1 MQQIQ
6 YIRHELS
13 GLYTPSEIAVL
24 ARIILE
30 EVHGESHHLLTDD
43 KINHLSLSKTEK
55 MNDILSR
62 LKNGEPYQ
70 YVLGEAE
77 FYGRRFKVTGDVL
90 IPRPETEE
98 LVEWV
103 VSDARDKRSSY
114 LDIGTGSGCIAV
126 TLAKEIANAR
136 VDAWDISEKAL
147 EVAAEN
153 AHHNKA
159 QVNFSQVD
167 ILRPLTVSG
176 RYDVIVS
183 NPPYVT
189 EAEQKDM
196 SRNVL
201 DFEPHVALF
210 VPDNRPLLFYERIA
224 DLAKELLHDGG
235 RLYFEINRDMA
246 EAVATLLYNE
256 GLQAVEVRNDLSG
269 NPRMIRALKPGNHG

>member
-1 MQQIQ
+1 MQQIHH
-6 YIRHELS
+6 IRQELS
-13 GLYTPSEIAVL
+13 DLYTPSEIAVL
-24 ARIILE
+24 TRIILE
-30 EVHGESHHLLTDD
+30 VVCGESFHLLKDD
-43 KINHLSLSKTEK
+43 KINHLSLSEGIKV
-55 MNDILSR
+55 NDILTR

-77 FYGRRFKVTGDVL
+77 FYGRRFNVTYDVL

-103 VSDARDKRSSY
+103 VSEARDKCSRY

-126 TLAKEIANAR
+126 TLAKEIPNAQI
-136 VDAWDISEKAL
+136 DAWDISEKAL
-147 EVAAEN
+147 VIASEN
-153 AHHNKA
+153 ARHNKA
-159 QVNFSQVD
+159 QVIFSQVD
-167 ILRPLTVSG
+167 ILHPLSKSG

-189 EAEQKDM
+189 ESEQKDM

-224 DLAKELLHDGG
+224 DLAEELLNDGG
-235 RLYFEINRDMA
+235 MLYFEINREKADSLT
-246 EAVATLLYNE
+246 TLLCNK
-256 GLQAVEVRNDLSG
+256 GFQSVEVRNDISG
-269 NPRMIRALKPGNHG
+269 NPRMIRAIKPMSHG

>member
-43 KINHLSLSKTEK
+43 KINHLSLSETEK

-103 VSDARDKRSSY
+103 VSDAGDKRSRY

-189 EAEQKDM
+189 MKEREGMDP
-196 SRNVL
+196 NVL
-201 DFEPHVALF
+201 DWEPGLALF
-210 VPDNRPLLFYERIA
+210 VPDESPLMFYKRIA
-224 DLAKELLHDGG
+224 EIGMELLDPDGV
-235 RLYFEINRDMA
+235 LYFEINSLFGQKLVELLERLGYAEVELKQDFFQRD
-246 EAVATLLYNE
+246 
-256 GLQAVEVRNDLSG
+256 RF
-269 NPRMIRALKPGNHG
+269 IRARK

>member
-1 MQQIQ
+1 
-6 YIRHELS
+6 
-13 GLYTPSEIAVL
+13 
-24 ARIILE
+24 
-30 EVHGESHHLLTDD
+30 
-43 KINHLSLSKTEK
+43 

-103 VSDARDKRSSY
+103 VSDAGDKRSRY

>member
-13 GLYTPSEIAVL
+13 GLYTPPEIAVL

-103 VSDARDKRSSY
+103 VSDAGDKRSRY

-153 AHHNKA
+153 AHNNKA
-159 QVNFSQVD
+159 QVNFSQVN

-246 EAVATLLYNE
+246 ESLATLLYNE